1 MNDKFYGLF
10 KKKVYDESGLHFPKG
25 SRVLLEGVVRR
36 RMEEK
41 GLKDGYRQY
50 YELIERDDGE
60 LKELLEMMTVNLT
73 YFFRGHYFFD
83 MVKGLIREV
92 IIGREGGG
100 VPLKI
105 LSVGCSTGEEVYSIG
120 MTVLDIFRETG
131 YWTELDVLGVDMNLK
146 VLDIARGG
154 YYGREKIIEQVPK
167 RYIEE
172 YFIEEGEYYVVG
184 EELRS
189 ACHFRKYNLKMD
201 SIFEGEYGKE
211 GKVDMIFCRNVMIY
225 FDQDMQEYLLDKL
238 MGSSK
243 SEGFL
248 FLGSS
253 ESLYGLKTKYLLK
266 IWNKNCFYYRLP
278 KIDR

>member
-36 RMEEK
+36 RMEKK
-41 GLKDGYRQY
+41 GLKDGYGQY
-50 YELIERDDGE
+50 YELIEEDGVE

-83 MVKGLIREV
+83 MVKGIIREV
-92 IIGREGGG
+92 IIHKEGGG
-100 VPLKI
+100 PLKI

-120 MTVLDIFRETG
+120 MTVLDLFRETG
-131 YWTELDVLGVDMNLK
+131 HWTELDLIGADLNLK
-146 VLDIARGG
+146 VLDIARQG

-167 RYIEE
+167 RYIDE
-172 YFIEEGEYYVVG
+172 YFIRHGEYYIVG

-189 ACHFRKYNLKMD
+189 ACQFRRYNLKMD
-201 SIFEGEYGKE
+201 SIFEE
-211 GKVDMIFCRNVMIY
+211 KVDMIFCRNVMIY

-248 FLGSS
+248 FLGDS

-266 IWNKNCFYYRLP
+266 IWNRNCFYYRLP
-278 KIDR
+278 KMVG